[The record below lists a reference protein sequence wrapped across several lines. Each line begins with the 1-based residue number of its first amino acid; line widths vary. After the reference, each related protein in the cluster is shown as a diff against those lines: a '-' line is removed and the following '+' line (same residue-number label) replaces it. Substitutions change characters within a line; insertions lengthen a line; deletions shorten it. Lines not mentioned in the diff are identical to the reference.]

1 MKSLMAILAGL
12 FKAILPIKQV
22 RLHSTTLRLRLARLV
37 LSLPLMLI
45 SPTGSPF
52 IDYMKND
59 HVQTSDPRTYILA
72 HKAGET
78 KSLFWI
84 KHLV

>member
-1 MKSLMAILAGL
+1 
-12 FKAILPIKQV
+12 
-22 RLHSTTLRLRLARLV
+22 
-37 LSLPLMLI
+37 MLI